1 MVFQVQLLKLC
12 EKLRDIRIFTK
23 FWQKNSGNTFPKKGL
38 KFIETEN
45 IYDKFEHKNCIVMDI
60 RENQHIRG
68 QI

>member
-1 MVFQVQLLKLC
+1 MIPTTKLSFF
-12 EKLRDIRIFTK
+12 LTA
-23 FWQKNSGNTFPKKGL
+23 KNTSDGTFPKRGL

-45 IYDKFEHKNCIVMDI
+45 IYDKFEHKKCIVMDI